1 MYSIWLCTEAAQIRA
16 NSIEKYEI
24 SRDFLV
30 GSNSDNPRYDI
41 LTAIIINISGKHDTA
56 GTGSELI
63 KMLTDLFDE
72 RLDGVEKVNKLKS
85 SYGLKL
91 TKDVESEVCDMCSYA
106 DAMEN
111 KGVEKERADGL
122 ESIVRSLKKYI
133 SDFDVL
139 YDVVIENKNYSKV
152 TKDQVMKYFKD

>member
-1 MYSIWLCTEAAQIRA
+1 
-16 NSIEKYEI
+16 
-24 SRDFLV
+24 
-30 GSNSDNPRYDI
+30 
-41 LTAIIINISGKHDTA
+41 
-56 GTGSELI
+56 
-63 KMLTDLFDE
+63 MLTDLFDE

-111 KGVEKERADGL
+111 KGVEKGL
-122 ESIVRSLKKYI
+122 KALVRSLKEYT
-133 SDFDVL
+133 SDFEAV
-139 YDVVIENKNYSKV
+139 YNSVIKNEDYSKV